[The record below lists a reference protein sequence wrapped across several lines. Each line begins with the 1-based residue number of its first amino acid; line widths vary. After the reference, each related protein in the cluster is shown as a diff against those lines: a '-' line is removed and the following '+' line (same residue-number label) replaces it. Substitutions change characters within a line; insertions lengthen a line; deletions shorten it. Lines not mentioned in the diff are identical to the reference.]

1 MSKLLDLVAIPLGFI
16 ALKRITDSV
25 KDVPKAEAEKIKPI
39 DTAGLLDPS
48 FLPTTLDIFPTDTK
62 PRDTD
67 FGPTKPLGHIIPPS
81 IASFFDAEPFT
92 PPTTGLTTIQETP
105 DIPKGIVFQ
114 PFDVLGGLE
123 FGGLEKAWATI
134 GKK

>member
-1 MSKLLDLVAIPLGFI
+1 MSKILDLIAIPIGFL

-25 KDVPKAEAEKIKPI
+25 KDVPKAEIKPI

-48 FLPTTLDIFPTDTK
+48 FLPTTLDIFPTNQRPLRKADKATE
-62 PRDTD
+62 
-67 FGPTKPLGHIIPPS
+67 LGHIIPPS
-81 IASFFDAEPFT
+81 IASFFEAKPFT

-114 PFDVLGGLE
+114 PFDVLGGLD